1 MRRISALLIF
11 MAVIILTAP
20 MALAQ
25 GGAVYVTPKIGF
37 SVQNIDSKGYDL
49 NRYWGS
55 DYRQFMGGDK
65 DETVF
70 SGGLAVGY
78 DFGIQNYAPI
88 RLELEYLART
98 EAETDLADRMHG
110 LNGRGD
116 VKLWTQTIF
125 ANAYYD
131 IATETLWTP
140 YVGFGLGWSHF
151 DARANT
157 RLTGDAPW
165 RANINQKYSDR
176 NSAWNFAWNLGGGV
190 SYPIDTGIDLDIG
203 YRYNDFGDVTLKVVE
218 PQTGAIVKNKVEST
232 AHEILFGLRF
242 TGF

>member
-1 MRRISALLIF
+1 MRRISALLMF
-11 MAVIILTAP
+11 MAVIVLTAP

-25 GGAVYVTPKIGF
+25 GGAVYVAPKVGF
-37 SVQNIDSKGYDL
+37 SIQNIDSQGYDL
-49 NRYWGS
+49 NKYWP
-55 DYRQFMGGDK
+55 DYRKFMDGDEDK
-65 DETVF
+65 TVF
-70 SGGLAVGY
+70 TGGLAVGY

-98 EAETDLADRMHG
+98 EAKAGFSDNMHG
-110 LNGRGD
+110 LNARGD
-116 VKLWTQTIF
+116 IKLWTQTIF

-131 IATETLWTP
+131 IETETPWTP
-140 YVGFGLGWSHF
+140 YFGFGLGWSHF

-157 RLTGDAPW
+157 RLAGNAPW
-165 RANINQKYSDR
+165 SGTGINQKYTDR

-190 SYPIDTGIDLDIG
+190 SYPIETGIDLDIG

-218 PQTGAIVKNKVEST
+218 PQSGAILKNKVESS